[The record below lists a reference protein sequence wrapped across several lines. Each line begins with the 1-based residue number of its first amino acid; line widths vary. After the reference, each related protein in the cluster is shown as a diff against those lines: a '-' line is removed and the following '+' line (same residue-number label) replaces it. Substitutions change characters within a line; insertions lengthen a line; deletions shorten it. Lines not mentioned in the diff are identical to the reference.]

1 MAVLR
6 VGPSTEADE
15 TVSVEAY
22 RLSAVPLVKTV
33 DLDICL
39 LKTTFRLHFAA
50 QAVRLPTWRHEVW
63 GHPGAVRPGALAGR
77 QIKQTED
84 TGFETSTKPHGILG
98 RIKGL
103 FDKFRK

>member
-6 VGPSTEADE
+6 ISPSTEADE
-15 TVSVEAY
+15 AVSVEAY

-50 QAVRLPTWRHEVW
+50 QTVRLSTWRHEVR
-63 GHPGAVRPGALAGR
+63 GHPGTVRPGTLDGDIAL
-77 QIKQTED
+77 E
-84 TGFETSTKPHGILG
+84 GIE
-98 RIKGL
+98 IAVAYIVVSEAE
-103 FDKFRK
+103 

>member
-15 TVSVEAY
+15 AVSVEAY

-39 LKTTFRLHFAA
+39 LKTTFRLYFAA
-50 QAVRLPTWRHEVW
+50 QTVRLPTWRHEVW
-63 GHPGAVRPGALAGR
+63 GHPGAVRPGALDGDIAL
-77 QIKQTED
+77 E
-84 TGFETSTKPHGILG
+84 GIEVAVAY
-98 RIKGL
+98 IVVSEAE
-103 FDKFRK
+103 

>member
-6 VGPSTEADE
+6 VGPSAEADE
-15 TVSVEAY
+15 TVRVEAY

-50 QAVRLPTWRHEVW
+50 QAIRLPTCRHEVR
-63 GHPGAVRPGALAGR
+63 GYPGTVRPGALDGDIALEG
-77 QIKQTED
+77 IEITVAYIVVSETE
-84 TGFETSTKPHGILG
+84 
-98 RIKGL
+98 
-103 FDKFRK
+103 

>member
-1 MAVLR
+1 MAVLC

-15 TVSVEAY
+15 AVRVEAY
-22 RLSAVPLVKTV
+22 RLATVPLVKTV

-63 GHPGAVRPGALAGR
+63 GHPGAVRPGALDGDIAL
-77 QIKQTED
+77 E
-84 TGFETSTKPHGILG
+84 GIE
-98 RIKGL
+98 IAVAYIVVSEAE
-103 FDKFRK
+103 

>member
-15 TVSVEAY
+15 AVSVEGY

-39 LKTTFRLHFAA
+39 LKTTFRFHFAA

-63 GHPGAVRPGALAGR
+63 GHPGAVRPGALDGDIAL
-77 QIKQTED
+77 E
-84 TGFETSTKPHGILG
+84 GIEVVVAY
-98 RIKGL
+98 IVVSEAE
-103 FDKFRK
+103 

>member
-15 TVSVEAY
+15 AVSVEAY

-50 QAVRLPTWRHEVW
+50 QTVRLSTWRHEVR
-63 GHPGAVRPGALAGR
+63 GHPGKVRPGTLDGDIAL
-77 QIKQTED
+77 E
-84 TGFETSTKPHGILG
+84 GIE
-98 RIKGL
+98 ITVAYIVVSEAE
-103 FDKFRK
+103 

>member
-6 VGPSTEADE
+6 ISPSTEADE
-15 TVSVEAY
+15 AVSVEAY

-50 QAVRLPTWRHEVW
+50 QAVRLPTWRH
-63 GHPGAVRPGALAGR
+63 PGTVRPGALDGDIAL
-77 QIKQTED
+77 E
-84 TGFETSTKPHGILG
+84 GIE
-98 RIKGL
+98 IAVAYIVVSKAE
-103 FDKFRK
+103 

>member
-6 VGPSTEADE
+6 VGASTEADE
-15 TVSVEAY
+15 AASVEAY

-39 LKTTFRLHFAA
+39 LKTTFRLYFAA

-63 GHPGAVRPGALAGR
+63 GHPGAVRPGALDGDIAL
-77 QIKQTED
+77 E
-84 TGFETSTKPHGILG
+84 GIEVAVAY
-98 RIKGL
+98 IVVSEAE
-103 FDKFRK
+103 

>member
-15 TVSVEAY
+15 TVRVEAY

-50 QAVRLPTWRHEVW
+50 QAVRFPTWHHEVR
-63 GHPGAVRPGALAGR
+63 GHPGTVRPGALDGDIAL
-77 QIKQTED
+77 E
-84 TGFETSTKPHGILG
+84 GIE
-98 RIKGL
+98 IAVVYIVVSEAE
-103 FDKFRK
+103 

>member
-15 TVSVEAY
+15 AVSVEAY

-39 LKTTFRLHFAA
+39 LKTAFRLHFAA
-50 QAVRLPTWRHEVW
+50 QTVRLPTWRHEVR
-63 GHPGAVRPGALAGR
+63 GHPGAVRPGALDGDIALES
-77 QIKQTED
+77 IEIAVAYIVVSETE
-84 TGFETSTKPHGILG
+84 
-98 RIKGL
+98 
-103 FDKFRK
+103 

>member
-6 VGPSTEADE
+6 ISPSTEADE
-15 TVSVEAY
+15 AVSVEAY

-63 GHPGAVRPGALAGR
+63 GHPGTVRPGTLDGNIALEGIEITVAY
-77 QIKQTED
+77 IVVSETE
-84 TGFETSTKPHGILG
+84 
-98 RIKGL
+98 
-103 FDKFRK
+103 